1 MPRRCFASVER
12 GKLRLIA
19 KQRTSDVLAEVDG
32 VLLEADSRL
41 APWCQPPEAND
52 EDAREFVPDYAT
64 LQALLAVPIEQGH
77 AKTQQSG
84 RVAKSLDAYV
94 AHELRRAGF
103 DPSAVFPRMRIPR
116 VLSPEM
122 APLEQAIE
130 DLLGA
135 LADYEASTSKRLTPA
150 AVRSAIVQL
159 ARAKPGGSET
169 NVLGRFYKKQV
180 DAVVLSDWLRGPDVL
195 VSGKTQFSSYLNN
208 KNNRYEEAIGEA
220 HNLRDRYPL
229 AAMGFAYLVR
239 SNVFEGG
246 AYELLRDLLV
256 RLRRPDGPFDAT
268 VLLVAEWDDETCQL
282 KSVQDP
288 ASALALP
295 RFFED
300 LLNAVMTYTP
310 VDVFQRVRAMKLGE
324 PAGGFPPS
332 EDSEAEPPGIA
343 RRGQPLR

>member
-1 MPRRCFASVER
+1 MPQHSFASVAPD
-12 GKLRLIA
+12 KLRRIPHPR
-19 KQRTSDVLAEVDG
+19 KPDVLAEVDL
-32 VLLEADSRL
+32 VLRAADAAL
-41 APWCQPPEAND
+41 PPWRRPPGADD
-52 EDAREFVPDYAT
+52 EEAREYVPDYAT
-64 LQALLAVPIEQGH
+64 LRGLLAVPIEQGH

-103 DPSAVFPRMRIPR
+103 DPGAVFPRTRIPR
-116 VLSPEM
+116 VLPPEM
-122 APLEQAIE
+122 KKVEDAIDYLMTVLGEYESFTSQSLKPAPL
-130 DLLGA
+130 
-135 LADYEASTSKRLTPA
+135 
-150 AVRSAIVQL
+150 RSAIMSL
-159 ARAKPGGSET
+159 GRLKLGGSET
-169 NVLGRFYKKQV
+169 NVLGRFYRKQV

-246 AYELLRDLLV
+246 AFELLRDLLV

-268 VLLVAEWDDETCQL
+268 VLLVADWDDDTGTL
-282 KSVQDP
+282 TSVEDP
-288 ASALALP
+288 APALALP

-300 LLNAVMTYTP
+300 LLNAVMSYTP
-310 VDVFQRVRAMKLGE
+310 VDVYQGVRARKLGE
-324 PAGGFPPS
+324 PPGGFPPS
-332 EDSEAEPPGIA
+332 EDGSEDEPTS
-343 RRGQPLR
+343 QPR

>member
-1 MPRRCFASVER
+1 MY
-12 GKLRLIA
+12 
-19 KQRTSDVLAEVDG
+19 
-32 VLLEADSRL
+32 
-41 APWCQPPEAND
+41 
-52 EDAREFVPDYAT
+52 VPDYAI
-64 LQALLAVPIEQGH
+64 LRSLLAVPIEQGH
-77 AKTQQSG
+77 AQSQQSG

-103 DPSAVFPRMRIPR
+103 DPSTVFPRLRMPR
-116 VLSPEM
+116 AMPPEM
-122 APLEQAIE
+122 NGVEGAIEHLVTVLDEYEAFTSQRLKPAPL
-130 DLLGA
+130 
-135 LADYEASTSKRLTPA
+135 
-150 AVRSAIVQL
+150 RSAIMRL
-159 ARAKPGGSET
+159 ASVKLGGSET

-246 AYELLRDLLV
+246 AYELLRDLLA

-268 VLLVAEWDDETCQL
+268 VLLVAEWDDETL
-282 KSVQDP
+282 NLSSVEDP
-288 ASALALP
+288 APSLALP

-300 LLNAVMTYTP
+300 LLNAVMSYTP
-310 VDVFQRVRAMKLGE
+310 VDVYQGVRARKLGE
-324 PAGGFPPS
+324 PEGGFPPS
-332 EDSEAEPPGIA
+332 EDGSDELG
-343 RRGQPLR
+343 G

>member
-1 MPRRCFASVER
+1 MAQSP
-12 GKLRLIA
+12 KP
-19 KQRTSDVLAEVDG
+19 DVLTDVDH
-32 VLLEADSRL
+32 VLLAADTSTT
-41 APWCQPPEAND
+41 PWTRPANASD
-52 EDAREFVPDYAT
+52 EHAREYVPDYAT
-64 LQALLAVPIEQGH
+64 LRALLAVPIEQGQ
-77 AKTQQSG
+77 AQSQQSG

-103 DPSAVFPRMRIPR
+103 DPSAVFPRTRMPR
-116 VLSPEM
+116 VLSPEA

-130 DLLGA
+130 NLISA
-135 LADYEASTSKRLTPA
+135 LANYESASGERLKPA
-150 AVRSAIVQL
+150 ALRSAIVRV

-246 AYELLRDLLV
+246 AFELLRDLLA

-268 VLLVAEWDDETCQL
+268 VLLVADWNDQTL
-282 KSVQDP
+282 MLGSVEDP
-288 ASALALP
+288 APALALP

-300 LLNAVMTYTP
+300 LLNAVMAYTP
-310 VDVFQRVRAMKLGE
+310 VDVHQGIRARKLGE
-324 PAGGFPPS
+324 PPGGFPPNV
-332 EDSEAEPPGIA
+332 DSEGD
-343 RRGQPLR
+343 

>member
-1 MPRRCFASVER
+1 MLPHCFASVEP
-12 GKLRLIA
+12 GKLRRIA
-19 KQRTSDVLAEVDG
+19 QQPKPDVLADVDL
-32 VLLEADSRL
+32 VLRDADAGL
-41 APWCQPPEAND
+41 LPWRHPPGAVD
-52 EDAREFVPDYAT
+52 EDAREYVPDYAT
-64 LQALLAVPIEQGH
+64 LRALLAVPIEQGH

-103 DPSAVFPRMRIPR
+103 DPGTVFPRTRIPR
-116 VLSPEM
+116 ALSPEM
-122 APLEQAIE
+122 APLEQVIE
-130 DLLGA
+130 DVLSA
-135 LADYEASTSKRLTPA
+135 LADHESNSSERLKPA
-150 AVRSAIVQL
+150 ALRSAIVRL
-159 ARAKPGGSET
+159 AKAKPGGSET

-246 AYELLRDLLV
+246 AFELLRDLLV

-268 VLLVAEWDDETCQL
+268 VLLVAEWDDDNRELT
-282 KSVQDP
+282 SVEDP
-288 ASALALP
+288 APALALP

-300 LLNAVMTYTP
+300 LLNAVMSYTP
-310 VDVFQRVRAMKLGE
+310 VDVNQGIRARKLGE
-324 PAGGFPPS
+324 PEVVFLTDDEVDSDAPS
-332 EDSEAEPPGIA
+332 H
-343 RRGQPLR
+343 

>member
-1 MPRRCFASVER
+1 
-12 GKLRLIA
+12 
-19 KQRTSDVLAEVDG
+19 
-32 VLLEADSRL
+32 
-41 APWCQPPEAND
+41 
-52 EDAREFVPDYAT
+52 VPDYAT
-64 LQALLAVPIEQGH
+64 LRALLAVPIEQGH

-103 DPSAVFPRMRIPR
+103 DPSTVFPRMRIPR

-122 APLEQAIE
+122 APLERAIE
-130 DLLGA
+130 DLLAA
-135 LADYEASTSKRLTPA
+135 LADYESSSSERLKPA
-150 AVRSAIVQL
+150 ELRAAIARL
-159 ARAKPGGSET
+159 AKAKPGGSEA

-246 AYELLRDLLV
+246 AFELLRDLLV

-268 VLLVAEWDDETCQL
+268 VLLVAEWDDDTRRL
-282 KSVQDP
+282 TWVDDP
-288 ASALALP
+288 APALALP

-300 LLNAVMTYTP
+300 LLGAVMSYTP
-310 VDVFQRVRAMKLGE
+310 VDVNQGVRSRKLGE
-324 PAGGFPPS
+324 PPGGFPPS
-332 EDSEAEPPGIA
+332 EDASGDDVTS
-343 RRGQPLR
+343 GSS